1 MSLLKSVATV
11 GGYTMISRVLGF
23 LRDILMAAILGA
35 GPVADAFFVAFRIPN
50 MFRRLVAEGAFSAAF
65 IPLFA
70 RKLEQE
76 GKDMALEFAS
86 HALSILIGFLLVF
99 SALFMIF
106 MPFMMQFLAPGFG
119 TEGLRFELAVDF
131 TRITFPYLLA
141 MAIVALLGGVLNAFY
156 KFAAMAAAP
165 ILLNIILIA
174 FLLFG
179 IGKTESDVGL
189 LLSVGVA
196 LAGLAQVVF
205 LVIACKRTGAHV
217 PLRRPLFNAD
227 IRRLF
232 RLMLPGILGA
242 GVMQINILVGTII
255 ASYLATGAIS
265 YLYYADRVYQLPL
278 GVIGIAVGT
287 ALLPMLSRQLRSGE
301 ETTALY
307 SMNRALELSLLLT
320 LPATAALMVI
330 PEEIISALFRHGE
343 FTAVASEATAMALFA
358 FASGLPAYVLVK
370 ILAPGFFAREDT
382 TTPVIVGVIA
392 MLLNVSLSLLL
403 IQSFAHVGIALAT
416 SLSSWFNVIALF
428 IILRHRGHYAADA
441 RLLRR
446 LVGIAFASLVMAA
459 GLYFARRYLS
469 ELLAEDLASRI
480 TLLALLVAGGMVLY
494 ALAILVFGG
503 AKPGE
508 VKSML
513 KRRPAK

>member
-1 MSLLKSVATV
+1 
-11 GGYTMISRVLGF
+11 
-23 LRDILMAAILGA
+23 
-35 GPVADAFFVAFRIPN
+35 
-50 MFRRLVAEGAFSAAF
+50 
-65 IPLFA
+65 
-70 RKLEQE
+70 
-76 GKDMALEFAS
+76 
-86 HALSILIGFLLVF
+86 
-99 SALFMIF
+99 
-106 MPFMMQFLAPGFG
+106 
-119 TEGLRFELAVDF
+119 
-131 TRITFPYLLA
+131 
-141 MAIVALLGGVLNAFY
+141 
-156 KFAAMAAAP
+156 
-165 ILLNIILIA
+165 
-174 FLLFG
+174 
-179 IGKTESDVGL
+179 
-189 LLSVGVA
+189 
-196 LAGLAQVVF
+196 
-205 LVIACKRTGAHV
+205 
-217 PLRRPLFNAD
+217 
-227 IRRLF
+227 
-232 RLMLPGILGA
+232 
-242 GVMQINILVGTII
+242 
-255 ASYLATGAIS
+255 
-265 YLYYADRVYQLPL
+265 
-278 GVIGIAVGT
+278 
-287 ALLPMLSRQLRSGE
+287 
-301 ETTALY
+301 
-307 SMNRALELSLLLT
+307 
-320 LPATAALMVI
+320 MVI